1 MMGEAMVLAVER
13 VEVSE
18 YLSRP
23 IPMVKV
29 EGVSKEYANGT
40 LALDDT
46 TFDVMPGE
54 FVSIVGASG
63 CGKSTLLRIIAGLG
77 EATEGS
83 VTLDGQTPVQAR
95 KAGGQMTYVF
105 QEPTLLPWR
114 SVIDNVEL
122 PMELQGI
129 GKSERREAAMDALA
143 LVGLGGSEQ
152 MYPRELSG
160 GMKMRTSLARALA
173 LNPRLLLMDEPFGAL
188 DEITRQRLNEE
199 LLRIWQRD
207 RRTVIFVTHSVF
219 EATFLSTRVM
229 VMRRRPG
236 CVVEDMAIELESRDE
251 NTRMTVPFLEQ
262 AALVSQALR
271 RAGE

>member
-1 MMGEAMVLAVER
+1 MEIAMVLAPER
-13 VEVSE
+13 VLEDDQVSAAE
-18 YLSRP
+18 P
-23 IPMVKV
+23 ILRV
-29 EGVSKEYANGT
+29 EAVCKEYANGT
-40 LALDDT
+40 RALDDT
-46 TFDVMPGE
+46 TFHVMPGE

-77 EATEGS
+77 DATEGR
-83 VTLDGQTPVQAR
+83 VLVDGRAPAQAR
-95 KAGGQMTYVF
+95 KTGGEMTYVF

-114 SVIDNVEL
+114 SVLGNVEL

-129 GKSERREAAMDALA
+129 GKKQRHEAAMDALSV
-143 LVGLGGSEQ
+143 VGLSGSED

-160 GMKMRTSLARALA
+160 GMKMRTWLARALA
-173 LNPRLLLMDEPFGAL
+173 MNPRLLLMDEPFGAL

-199 LLRIWQRD
+199 LLRIWQHD

-236 CVVEDMAIELESRDE
+236 RIVQDITIELESRNED
-251 NTRMTVPFLEQ
+251 TRMTVPFLEQ
-262 AALVSQALR
+262 AAIVSQALR